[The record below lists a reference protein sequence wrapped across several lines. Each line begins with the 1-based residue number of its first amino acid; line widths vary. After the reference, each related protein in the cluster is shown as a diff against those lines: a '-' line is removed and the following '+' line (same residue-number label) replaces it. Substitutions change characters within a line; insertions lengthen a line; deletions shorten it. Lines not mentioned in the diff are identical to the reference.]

1 MTTLIT
7 ADRTS
12 NVVAEQETLADGTVV
27 WVARDLELDGCI
39 AQAPSYPEVL
49 AALEVARREYTA
61 VLAELKQSRA
71 EAAPVH
77 AVTGWTRNSPVLSHT
92 FTA

>member
-12 NVVAEQETLADGTVV
+12 NAVVEQETLADGTVV
-27 WVARDLELDGCI
+27 WVARDLDLDGCI
-39 AQAPSYPEVL
+39 AQASSYPEAL
-49 AALEVARREYTA
+49 AALEVARKEYTD
-61 VLAELKQSRA
+61 VLTELKQSRA
-71 EAAPVH
+71 VAAPGH
-77 AVTGWTRNSPVLSHT
+77 TVTGWTRNSPVLSHT

>member
-12 NVVAEQETLADGTVV
+12 NAIVEQETLADGTVV

-39 AQAPSYPEVL
+39 AQASSYPEVL
-49 AALEVARREYTA
+49 AALEVARKEYTA
-61 VLAELKQSRA
+61 VLTELKQFRA
-71 EAAPVH
+71 KAAVAH
-77 AVTGWTRNSPVLSHT
+77 TDTGWTRNSPALSHT